1 VDDRAGRPGPLVAGA
16 AAHALVLEARHDGGD
31 SFLAVDR
38 AAGED
43 DRVHARRSVAEAKGV
58 CIDCAWRAAT
68 GIGDD
73 GGAEHQADDGE
84 AGRPLLIGADAD
96 LYVRPVEIERWPMDS
111 GVGDEP
117 ILCAPGALSRMN
129 GQKRSRRS
137 RQSNASNRH
146 TRPPL
151 TCAKGGQSI
160 AWHSVFVRSAA
171 GSPGAD
177 FATPFI

>member
-1 VDDRAGRPGPLVAGA
+1 VDDRAGRPGALVAGA
-16 AAHALVLEARHDGGD
+16 AARALVLEARHDGGD
-31 SFLAVDR
+31 GFLAVDR

-58 CIDCAWRAAT
+58 CIDRAWRAAT

-73 GGAEHQADDGE
+73 GGAEHEADYGE

-96 LYVRPVEIERWPMDS
+96 LDILPVEREGRPVNF

-117 ILCAPGALSRMN
+117 VLCAPSAFRRMN

-160 AWHSVFVRSAA
+160 
-171 GSPGAD
+171 
-177 FATPFI
+177 T